1 MQQPCPTDIYIYIS
15 LFFICALS
23 SKGLQEEQLQK
34 YTNAK
39 RHQPGNEISSSS
51 TLNAPHTIV
60 CLRKTR
66 ADPCSSANWDV
77 KGLPAIPAAPAAVA
91 LFLVSIMDDECDL
104 PALTEEQPLRDS
116 YCSKLSGSSDSLPSR
131 ITPVCSAPVLLLS
144 SLSDFCPLCKCLC
157 TNEQPVVSCHFC
169 TSSFEKAEPRR
180 FRHIRL
186 PRSCARIDSIFCE
199 SPPIPA
205 ESQRVEGSTPAV
217 SKQRREHTLD
227 LAVLAQH
234 LHSIKALE
242 IWQKFTRS
250 WVETTTEYCVLCGI
264 IKGISGTIVDKS
276 LEQTHLQH
284 LFQPEFFGGV
294 YCN

>member
-1 MQQPCPTDIYIYIS
+1 M
-15 LFFICALS
+15 
-23 SKGLQEEQLQK
+23 
-34 YTNAK
+34 
-39 RHQPGNEISSSS
+39 
-51 TLNAPHTIV
+51 
-60 CLRKTR
+60 
-66 ADPCSSANWDV
+66 
-77 KGLPAIPAAPAAVA
+77 
-91 LFLVSIMDDECDL
+91 
-104 PALTEEQPLRDS
+104 
-116 YCSKLSGSSDSLPSR
+116 SGSSDSLPSR

-144 SLSDFCPLCKCLC
+144 SLSDFSPLCKCLC
-157 TNEQPVVSCHFC
+157 KNEQTVLSCHFC

-205 ESQRVEGSTPAV
+205 ESQRVVGSIPAV

-250 WVETTTEYCVLCGI
+250 WVETTTEYYVLCGI

-284 LFQPEFFGGV
+284 LLKQNSLEGSNIVVINQLVKVRTKVCTVAIKILEKQCSSRPNPAPLWQDHNPLCLQGMKLFT
-294 YCN
+294 